1 MKKSKIFILVL
12 IISLIVISYLIYRI
26 ILEEK
31 RIKSLDNEI
40 KYFNGKIE
48 QLKEE
53 KETIKNE
60 IQNSSNPEY
69 LEQVARNKLNM
80 VMPNDTVYVFGD

>member
-40 KYFNGKIE
+40 KYFNEKIE